1 MGHLGLDFMMS
12 HTRKI
17 LQRVSMLLASAS
29 VLPWASA
36 EPANAAASE
45 ESRPNNTRWVEASDK
60 KIELG
65 KATYGMCMGCHGQ
78 DAAGR
83 IGIGPRIASKTY
95 LAAASDDFL
104 ARTIKQGRSGTTMI
118 PWENV
123 LNDQQVEALIAFLRS
138 RHPVEPAVLDESKLE
153 GAVEN
158 GERIFRSV
166 CSGCHGRSGAGYQET
181 ANGTGIGRKAFL
193 DSASNGFIRYIV
205 SYGKSQTKMRGFA
218 SKNLTA
224 VVNLSDQEI
233 DDTIAYLRANA
244 W

>member
-1 MGHLGLDFMMS
+1 MMS
-12 HTRKI
+12 HTRKMV
-17 LQRVSMLLASAS
+17 QRVSLVLGCVPLLLWLLA
-29 VLPWASA
+29 
-36 EPANAAASE
+36 AAAN
-45 ESRPNNTRWVEASDK
+45 PAVADGGPPKNTRWVEASASN
-60 KIELG
+60 IELG
-65 KATYGMCMGCHGQ
+65 KATFGLCMACHGE

-104 ARTIKQGRSGTTMI
+104 AQTIKNGRDGTTMI
-118 PWENV
+118 PWKGI
-123 LNDQQVEALIAFLRS
+123 LSDQQVEAVIAYLRS
-138 RHPVEPAVLDESKLE
+138 LDPVEPAALDESELK
-153 GAVEN
+153 GVAVN
-158 GERIFRSV
+158 GERIFRAV

-205 SYGKSQTKMRGFA
+205 SHGKSQTKMQSFA
-218 SKNLTA
+218 ADNITA
-224 VVNLSDQEI
+224 VANLSNQEI

>member
-1 MGHLGLDFMMS
+1 MML
-12 HTRKI
+12 HARKI
-17 LQRVSMLLASAS
+17 LQRGSMLLASVS
-29 VLPWASA
+29 VLLWPSA
-36 EPANAAASE
+36 DAVDAATSE
-45 ESRPNNTRWVEASDK
+45 ESPPNNTRWVETSPTN
-60 KIELG
+60 IELG
-65 KATYGMCMGCHGQ
+65 KATFGMCMGCHGK

-83 IGIGPRIASKTY
+83 VGIGPRIASKTY

-104 ARTIKQGRSGTTMI
+104 AGTIKKGRSPTTMI
-118 PWENV
+118 PWEKI
-123 LNDQQVEALIAFLRS
+123 LSDQQVEAVIAYLRS
-138 RHPVEPAVLDESKLE
+138 LEPVAPAVLDESELK
-153 GAVEN
+153 GVAQN

-218 SKNLTA
+218 SKNVTA
-224 VVNLSDQEI
+224 VANLSDQEI
-233 DDTIAYLRANA
+233 EDTIAYLRANA

>member
-1 MGHLGLDFMMS
+1 MML
-12 HTRKI
+12 HARKI
-17 LQRVSMLLASAS
+17 PQRGSMLLASVS
-29 VLPWASA
+29 VLLWPSVD
-36 EPANAAASE
+36 AATSE
-45 ESRPNNTRWVEASDK
+45 ESPPNNTRWVETSPTN
-60 KIELG
+60 IELG
-65 KATYGMCMGCHGQ
+65 KATFGMCMGCHGK

-83 IGIGPRIASKTY
+83 VGIGPRIASKTY

-104 ARTIKQGRSGTTMI
+104 AGTIKKGRSPTTMI
-118 PWENV
+118 PWEKI
-123 LNDQQVEALIAFLRS
+123 LSDEQVEAVIAYLRS
-138 RHPVEPAVLDESKLE
+138 LEPVAPAVLDESELK
-153 GAVEN
+153 GVAQN

-218 SKNLTA
+218 SKNVTA
-224 VVNLSDQEI
+224 VANLSDQEI
-233 DDTIAYLRANA
+233 EDTIAYLRANA